1 MRPRFHLEAFGASW
15 RMGRPRVSE
24 SEAQRLLSVAD
35 GERSA
40 VMFHVDFLLA
50 HSLDA
55 TDLKSAMEDD
65 DVEAEWLDELVGLVI
80 EAAYNG
86 LPLSALLTL
95 WALWPERSHLV
106 HGQLL
111 AAGNPSGADELD
123 LYDVAC
129 LVWAFLDEAV
139 TASEFT
145 ARRLAESSKLRDR
158 LLGTQGRPE
167 AAQAEVD
174 EFRALLNRNAK
185 SDAQGDAEVTS
196 STTGGDDPRPEPLDG
211 TSHGSD

>member
-1 MRPRFHLEAFGASW
+1 M
-15 RMGRPRVSE
+15 
-24 SEAQRLLSVAD
+24 
-35 GERSA
+35 
-40 VMFHVDFLLA
+40 
-50 HSLDA
+50 
-55 TDLKSAMEDD
+55 
-65 DVEAEWLDELVGLVI
+65 
-80 EAAYNG
+80 
-86 LPLSALLTL
+86 
-95 WALWPERSHLV
+95 
-106 HGQLL
+106 
-111 AAGNPSGADELD
+111 
-123 LYDVAC
+123 AC